1 MAIRAGCLF
10 RDVDLREQRYRL
22 MGSDMTHTNESLPL
36 LVLDLDETL
45 IYGAE
50 GEGQR
55 PCDFR
60 VGRFHVFKR
69 PHLDEFLRGAG
80 KLFRLAVWSSAS
92 ADYVDAIA
100 RTILPPGLEWAFVW
114 SRDRCVIR
122 RNLETFETEYVK
134 DLKKVKRQ
142 GYDLARILVVDDTGH
157 KVARNFGNAIY
168 ITSFEGDPDDEE
180 LPILLQYIG
189 SIAGAENF
197 RAIEKRGWRATTAGS
212 KGS

>member
-1 MAIRAGCLF
+1 MFENRDIAIMLSGL
-10 RDVDLREQRYRL
+10 
-22 MGSDMTHTNESLPL
+22 THMNKFVPL

-50 GEGQR
+50 REGTR

-69 PHLDEFLRGAG
+69 PHLDDFLCGAG
-80 KLFRLAVWSSAS
+80 ELFRLAVWSSAS

-100 RTILPPGLEWAFVW
+100 RTIIPPGLEWAFVW

-122 RNLETFETEYVK
+122 RNPETFETEYVK

-168 ITSFEGDPDDEE
+168 ITSFDGDPDDKE

-197 RAIEKRGWRATTAGS
+197 RVIEKRGWRARIAGS
-212 KGS
+212 NGN